1 MPDHETHRAIQK
13 IFLGEA
19 FGDVDDFMDEPYRW
33 RDAKGNML
41 KGRHRIYRHDV
52 VTPGVVLMR
61 ELMKSGDVEKAVKK
75 GLAATVHLVSDA
87 LF

>member
-52 VTPGVVLMR
+52 VTPGVVIMR

-75 GLAATVHLVSDA
+75 GLAATLHLAADT
-87 LF
+87 LL